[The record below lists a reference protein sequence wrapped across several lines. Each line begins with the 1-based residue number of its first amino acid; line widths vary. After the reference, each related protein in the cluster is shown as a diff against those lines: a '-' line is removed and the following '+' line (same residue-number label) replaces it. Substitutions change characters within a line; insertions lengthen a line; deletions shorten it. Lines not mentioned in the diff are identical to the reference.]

1 MKRPNIRWQDERR
14 VSSKKYLCGYCGNL
28 VASENGYF
36 AEIYPYAIDPTT
48 DKHEYILICHYCLRP
63 TYFDVDG
70 NQMPSPIYGNSVSDV
85 PEKVETLYNEARNC
99 LSCNA
104 YTASVLCSR
113 KLLMNI
119 AVSKGAK
126 EGQKF
131 IEYVN
136 FLSDKNYIPPDGKDW
151 VDHIRKKG
159 NEATHEISIM
169 KREDATKLITFIEML
184 LKFMYEFPASIKI
197 KTSDSTPEHQN

>member
-1 MKRPNIRWQDERR
+1 MKRSDISWQHGSR
-14 VSSKKYLCGYCGNL
+14 VVSKKYVCSYCGNL
-28 VASENGYF
+28 VASEYGYF

-48 DKHEYILICHYCLRP
+48 AKIEHILICHYCSRP
-63 TYFDVDG
+63 TYFDIDG
-70 NQMPSPIYGNSVSDV
+70 NQIPGPIYGNSVSDV
-85 PEKVETLYNEARNC
+85 PENVETLYNEARNC

-119 AVSKGAK
+119 AVSKGAE
-126 EGQKF
+126 EGGKF
-131 IEYVN
+131 ISYVN
-136 FLSDKNYIPPDGKDW
+136 FLSDKNYIPPDGKNW

-169 KREDATKLITFIEML
+169 KREDATELISFIEML
-184 LKFMYEFPASIKI
+184 LKFIYEFPASIKR
-197 KTSDSTPEHQN
+197 KTSDSTPEHPL